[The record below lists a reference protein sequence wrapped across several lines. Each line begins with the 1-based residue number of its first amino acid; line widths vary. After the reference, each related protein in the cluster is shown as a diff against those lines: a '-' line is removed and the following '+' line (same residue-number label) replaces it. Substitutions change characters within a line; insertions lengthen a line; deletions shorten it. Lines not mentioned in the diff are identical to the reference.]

1 MIVQTTADSLVGNR
15 DENQDRLTMI
25 RRDDTLLAAVVDGMG
40 GHDAGAEAAQ
50 VAIDSFTS
58 AFDALPLPVTDAQ
71 ATLSELL
78 KSAHRAIVDLG
89 KSRSIGARPRA
100 TCVIALIQN
109 NEATWGHIGDSR
121 VYLLRDGRV
130 VERTRDHSHIEVL
143 LREGLI
149 TEDEY
154 RTHPLRNYVE
164 YCLGGEPAD
173 PTLALSE
180 THLLKADDLILLCSD
195 GVWSGI
201 EDRDIAHFLCQ
212 PEVYR
217 APEDALETL
226 LHRAVEVCEPVADNT
241 TAALVHWQGTRP
253 KDAGAKSS

>member
-1 MIVQTTADSLVGNR
+1 MGTELIVLKDEEKSRILARLDALEKRVVTMPRVWWLLGRLVGR
-15 DENQDRLTMI
+15 KI
-25 RRDDTLLAAVVDGMG
+25 AW
-40 GHDAGAEAAQ
+40 
-50 VAIDSFTS
+50 
-58 AFDALPLPVTDAQ
+58 
-71 ATLSELL
+71 
-78 KSAHRAIVDLG
+78 
-89 KSRSIGARPRA
+89 AR
-100 TCVIALIQN
+100 
-109 NEATWGHIGDSR
+109 
-121 VYLLRDGRV
+121 RV

-173 PTLALSE
+173 PTLALSD
-180 THLLKADDLILLCSD
+180 THLLKADDLVLLCSD

-212 PEVYR
+212 PDAYR

-226 LHRAVEVCEPVADNT
+226 LHRAVAVCEPVADNT
-241 TAALVHWQGTRP
+241 TAALVHWQGTNP
-253 KDAGAKSS
+253 QDAGTSSS